1 MEKVVRGLGCQDSY
15 PTAPPLICGGIKP
28 PVTISMY
35 LIRKFENGGILVSD
49 KKPQV
54 VKEGRFAGV
63 TKLDGKRFQIS
74 SLPRMVENQLHDAEL
89 TEAAQEYINALNVGD
104 YIGWADGKGELEN
117 VVVTIDGERVTL
129 TRKWANVDLNKAFA
143 AVEAFVEAEA

>member
-1 MEKVVRGLGCQDSY
+1 
-15 PTAPPLICGGIKP
+15 
-28 PVTISMY
+28 MY
-35 LIRKFENGGILVSD
+35 VIRKFENGGILVSD

-74 SLPRMVENQLHDAEL
+74 SLPRMVATQLNDDEL
-89 TEAAQEYINALNVGD
+89 VEAAQEYIDALKVGD
-104 YIGWADGKGELEN
+104 LITWADGKGELEN

-143 AVEAFVEAEA
+143 AIEASVEVEA